1 MCNSE
6 FVQNMQRRNRCI
18 IMFIEMRLV
27 SLWVMLLVLASEC
40 YGCLEHERVALLQ
53 LKAYSIKHNNV
64 LPTWVE
70 AWEGETTTDCCKWQ
84 RVKCNATTRRVIQL
98 SLNSAENYYY
108 WYSGD
113 WYLNA
118 SMFLPFEELESLD
131 LSYNGLA
138 GWLENEGF
146 EKLGELTSLKSLNLT
161 SNRLEGTIHINDLK
175 GLNNLEQL
183 DISDN
188 QFDGFITHSASIWT
202 ILAASMSLFGKE
214 VSGLRSGVVRQ
225 RGVSGLSSMGAL
237 GYGWLKIRRM
247 YEAWVFGVGRGRC
260 AFGHGFQPRKVS
272 ATVFSLGSFSALGFS
287 AMEEFCN
294 MNLKELDL
302 SNNVIADIKD
312 GGDLKRKL
320 IFAGF
325 ERLSVLG
332 KLELLR
338 LDWNSFNNSI
348 LPSLGVLSSLKTL
361 SLQGN
366 LLNGSIDI
374 GEFCNMNN
382 LEKLD
387 LSYNSIEDIK
397 GFERPYVLGKLE
409 LLDLSYNSFNS
420 GIVPFLCVL
429 SSLKTLNLRGIN
441 LNGSIDIG
449 EFHNKSNLEELDL
462 SANHIDSIKGLD
474 GLKHLQELYLD
485 YSSIDKIFLHNVG
498 VMSSLRVLTLRN
510 ISLNGSLPNQGW
522 CELSNLQELDLSENG
537 FNGMLPSCLEDL
549 TSIRIL
555 DLSFN
560 QFTGN
565 LTSSPL
571 SNLPTLEFL
580 SLAYNHFEIPVSF
593 ISFCNHSKL
602 KVFLGDNNRLSDQI
616 ELQTWIPK
624 FQLKV
629 LSLSNCG
636 SNNLG
641 KLPDSVS
648 IPLFL
653 EALGISNNHMSGKL
667 PRWMGNMSVLTGI
680 AMFSNHFEGPIPVE
694 FCKLSNLQFLDVSDN
709 NLSGSIPSCFN
720 QLTVKHV
727 HLNQNQL
734 SGPMTHAFC
743 SSSSLVT
750 LDLSD
755 NHLNG
760 TVPNWIGSLH
770 VLSILLLKFNNFEGE
785 IPVQLCQLKQLSILD
800 LSENNFSGP
809 IPLCF
814 REIPFETTHEKSSL
828 ETIYELYL
836 PFALWSFVEGSKS
849 LEDHYPRDSAY
860 ENIFFH
866 SLDVQQKVEFTTK
879 HGSYAYKGN
888 ILDYMS
894 GVDLSCNHLTGEIPL
909 EMGNLSNIRGLN
921 LSHNNLFGSIP
932 STFSQLKQI
941 ESLDL
946 SYNRLNGKIPSQLI
960 ELDKLEVF
968 SVAYNNLSGA
978 TPDQKAQFA
987 TFEESSYEGNPL
999 LCGFPLQTNCNKTVP
1014 TSTMSKG
1021 LDREIEDGGFIDMEV
1036 FYVSFLVSYIIVL
1049 LGIVVV
1055 LFINPHWRQAWFHL
1069 VEMWMTSCYYFFLDN
1084 FMKFFCNRSM

>member
-18 IMFIEMRLV
+18 MMFIEMRLV
-27 SLWVMLLVLASEC
+27 WLWVMLLVLGSES

-53 LKAYSIKHNNV
+53 LKASSIKHGNV
-64 LPTWVE
+64 PRTWVE
-70 AWEGETTTDCCKWQ
+70 AWEGETTTDCC
-84 RVKCNATTRRVIQL
+84 
-98 SLNSAENYYY
+98 
-108 WYSGD
+108 
-113 WYLNA
+113 
-118 SMFLPFEELESLD
+118 
-131 LSYNGLA
+131 
-138 GWLENEGF
+138 F

-161 SNRLEGTIHINDLK
+161 SNYLKGTIHINDLK

-183 DISDN
+183 DISYN
-188 QFDGFITHSASIWT
+188 QLDGFITHS
-202 ILAASMSLFGKE
+202 
-214 VSGLRSGVVRQ
+214 
-225 RGVSGLSSMGAL
+225 
-237 GYGWLKIRRM
+237 
-247 YEAWVFGVGRGRC
+247 
-260 AFGHGFQPRKVS
+260 
-272 ATVFSLGSFSALGFS
+272 
-287 AMEEFCN
+287 EFCN

-302 SNNVIADIKD
+302 SANYIEDIK
-312 GGDLKRKL
+312 
-320 IFAGF
+320 
-325 ERLSVLG
+325 
-332 KLELLR
+332 
-338 LDWNSFNNSI
+338 
-348 LPSLGVLSSLKTL
+348 
-361 SLQGN
+361 
-366 LLNGSIDI
+366 
-374 GEFCNMNN
+374 EFRNINN

-387 LSYNSIEDIK
+387 LSGNSIEDIK
-397 GFERPYVLGKLE
+397 GFERLHVLGKLE
-409 LLDLSYNSFNS
+409 LLDLSYNSFNN
-420 GIVPFLCVL
+420 GIIPSLGVL
-429 SSLKTLNLRGIN
+429 SSLKTLNLQSNN

-449 EFHNKSNLEELDL
+449 EFHNMSNLEELDL
-462 SANHIDSIKGLD
+462 SKNHIDSIKGLKSLSKLKMLNLRRNELKGLVTSN
-474 GLKHLQELYLD
+474 GLKSLSKLKMLNLRWNELKGLV
-485 YSSIDKIFLHNVG
+485 SSNGENLSLLGIDINSLNKIFLHNVG

-571 SNLPTLEFL
+571 SNLPALEFL
-580 SLAYNHFEIPVSF
+580 SLSYNHFEIPVSF

-616 ELQTWIPK
+616 EFQTWIPK

-641 KLPDSVS
+641 KFPDSVS
-648 IPLFL
+648 IPPSL
-653 EALGISNNHMSGKL
+653 EALDISNNHMYGKL
-667 PRWMGNMSVLTGI
+667 PRWMGNMSSLMGI

-694 FCKLSNLQFLDVSDN
+694 FCKLSYLQFLDVSDN
-709 NLSGSIPSCFN
+709 NLSGSILSCFN
-720 QLTVKHV
+720 QSTVKHV
-727 HLNQNQL
+727 HLNRNQL
-734 SGPMTHAFC
+734 SGPMTHAFYN
-743 SSSSLVT
+743 SSSLVT

-760 TVPNWIGSLH
+760 TIPSWIGSLH

-828 ETIYELYL
+828 ETRLRLYAT
-836 PFALWSFVEGSKS
+836 FSLWRFVEGSK
-849 LEDHYPRDSAY
+849 LVKNHYSMDIAC
-860 ENIFFH
+860 ENIIFH
-866 SLDVQQKVEFTTK
+866 SLDIQQKVEFTTK

-909 EMGNLSNIRGLN
+909 EMGNLSNIRDLN

-999 LCGFPLQTNCNKTVP
+999 LCGFSLQTNCNKTVP

-1049 LGIVVV
+1049 LGIVAV

-1069 VEMWMTSCYYFFLDN
+1069 VEMCMTSWYYFFLDN